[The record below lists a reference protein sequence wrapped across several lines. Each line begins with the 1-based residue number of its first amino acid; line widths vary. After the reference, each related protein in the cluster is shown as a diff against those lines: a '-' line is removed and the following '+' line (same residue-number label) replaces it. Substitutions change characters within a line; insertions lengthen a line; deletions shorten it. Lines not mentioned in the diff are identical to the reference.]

1 MTQQENTNIP
11 NSNNANNSNEIDLRK
26 VCRDVL
32 SHWYWFLIGVV
43 VCCAFGVLYIVRTT
57 PRYTTSGSIMLRQK
71 GDESLAGQVESLSML
86 GLGNN
91 GAASDEVVVLQSRDL
106 MYQALDALDLWNT
119 YYAKDGMRW
128 VGEYPTHTFTVMPV
142 EITKKALKRGG
153 YIVTIEPQKE
163 GYKVKVK
170 QGKFHHSTTKVADL
184 SKPIETCVGTIQ
196 ITQNRPIPEDKTA
209 FRTTCLPKPAI
220 VDMYRSQVNIALQKK
235 ESNIIN
241 LTKTSDIPS
250 LDVALLS
257 KIIEQYNLNTIVDKN
272 IIATNTAAFI
282 DERLNVI
289 TRELSDAEDAVAEYK
304 AKNNLTDLSEEA
316 KIFLQANSDEQK
328 ELANVETQINLVNY
342 IEEFI
347 QDDTKRFSLIPAN
360 IGVTDPSLT
369 ASISEYNTLLLQR
382 MRVLRTAT
390 DSNPVVEQLNEQL
403 ISMRQN
409 IAASIASV
417 RESLTITRSGLQQR
431 DNQFSARIKSVPVQE
446 RQYVQIKRQQALKE
460 EIYLFLYQKREEN
473 ALMLAATA
481 TPAKIIDTPKVD
493 TATGSPKR
501 RTVILFCILLGLAV
515 PAGILYIWSLFN
527 NKIADPKEYEKLV
540 NAPFAGQIVENSR
553 GKHIAI
559 HEGES
564 TVSAELFRLV
574 RTNLRFMLP
583 ADIQHPVILVTSC
596 VNGEG
601 KSYVATN
608 TALSL
613 ALLGKK
619 VVLVGLDIRKPM
631 LATYFGL
638 SNKGCLTSY
647 LSDDEYS
654 IDDTIQ
660 HGVEHPNL
668 DIIPAGVIP
677 PNPSELLQN
686 DRLDALF
693 AELRNRYDY
702 VIVDSAPVAMVSDT
716 FLLDRV
722 ADMTLFVSRANY
734 TPREMVDFINQV
746 VAQKRMKNVVCLFNG
761 VKNAKAGYGYGYG
774 YGYGNSKK

>member
-431 DNQFSARIKSVPVQE
+431 DNQFNARIKSVPVQE

-501 RTVILFCILLGLAV
+501 RIVILFCILLGLAV

-596 VNGEG
+596 INGEG

>member
-1 MTQQENTNIP
+1 MTQENTPIS

-43 VCCAFGVLYIVRTT
+43 VCCAFGVLHIVRTT

-71 GDESLAGQVESLSML
+71 GDESLAGQLESLSML

-128 VGEYPTHTFTVMPV
+128 VGEYPAHTFTVAPV
-142 EITKKALKRGG
+142 EITKKVLKRGG

-431 DNQFSARIKSVPVQE
+431 DNQFNARIKSVPVQE

-596 VNGEG
+596 INGEG

>member
-1 MTQQENTNIP
+1 MTQENTNIP

-71 GDESLAGQVESLSML
+71 GDESLAGQLESLSML

-106 MYQALDALDLWNT
+106 MYQAIDALDLWNT

-128 VGEYPTHTFTVMPV
+128 VGEYPAHTFTVVPV

-417 RESLTITRSGLQQR
+417 RESITITRSGLQQR
-431 DNQFSARIKSVPVQE
+431 DNQFNARIKSVPVQE

-493 TATGSPKR
+493 TATGTPKR

-596 VNGEG
+596 INGEG

-647 LSDDEYS
+647 LSDDEFS

-722 ADMTLFVSRANY
+722 ADMTLFVSRADY